1 VRLDWLAISRFRCHE
16 ELRFEPEDGVNILV
30 GANGSGK
37 TSILEAIA
45 YLVTLASFR
54 RSPDAALVGIEADAA
69 VVRGAFT
76 GARRETTVEVEI
88 PVEGRRRVLVNG
100 KRVQSR
106 SVIAEGVALVAFLPD
121 DLDLV
126 KRGPAL
132 RREFLDDAAAQLWP
146 AAATEQ
152 REFDRA
158 LRQRNALLRAEGRR
172 ADPATLDVWDDRV
185 SRLGATV
192 IDRRLAVMN
201 QLGDAV
207 SVVHREL
214 SGGSDEIS
222 WTYLSRGLGALS
234 DRSSSAVV
242 AQGLLD
248 ALAASRRDDMD
259 RRTTTVGP
267 HRDELVI
274 DIGGRDARMRASQGE
289 QRSIALALRVAL
301 HRGLVGR
308 RDDPPILLL
317 DDVFSE
323 LDPERSRRL
332 VDQLPAGQVFVTSAR
347 ADEVPM
353 VGRRWEVTASAV
365 VAS

>member
-1 VRLDWLAISRFRCHE
+1 
-16 ELRFEPEDGVNILV
+16 
-30 GANGSGK
+30 
-37 TSILEAIA
+37 
-45 YLVTLASFR
+45 
-54 RSPDAALVGIEADAA
+54 
-69 VVRGAFT
+69 
-76 GARRETTVEVEI
+76 
-88 PVEGRRRVLVNG
+88 
-100 KRVQSR
+100 VQSR